1 MLMLLCIYDCRAVW
15 IIFLLT
21 SILMII
27 TVAHMITGVLAE
39 RAICEPLK
47 NPNDNRMF
55 ELVDEFL
62 QIKKILYPKNP
73 KADINMSHILK

>member
-1 MLMLLCIYDCRAVW
+1 MW

-27 TVAHMITGVLAE
+27 TVAHMITGVLVE

-47 NPNDNRMF
+47 NPKDNRMF
-55 ELVDEFL
+55 KLIDEIVH
-62 QIKKILYPKNP
+62 IKDVLYPNNP
-73 KADINMSHILK
+73 KADINMSHILR